1 MGHRNCRQ
9 PKVGRI
15 GDILKG
21 FMTSMQLRRT
31 TAALL
36 YATVVTG
43 AAAATSAEDNVI
55 GCNQDAMLVFDAS
68 GSMASMGYNGLKVPR
83 IFEARDA
90 LRTTLPEVTPFR
102 RLGLVVYGPGSR
114 EACSNVDLRFNPFF
128 NAADRILAEVDSIQP
143 EGETPLTLAVET
155 AVQALQIDKRP
166 GTIVLVTDGRETC
179 GGSPC
184 ALADQFIRSS
194 ADLTVHVIGFK
205 VRGETFDPTSFGDG
219 GFEKGGHTVASCLS
233 DRTGGLYVSAESME
247 ELIDALRQTL
257 GCALLSET
265 EGSRQFVQNPANRF

>member
-1 MGHRNCRQ
+1 MMPLYLRQ
-9 PKVGRI
+9 
-15 GDILKG
+15 
-21 FMTSMQLRRT
+21 T

-36 YATVVTG
+36 GATVVMG
-43 AAAATSAEDNVI
+43 AATVTNAEDGML
-55 GCNQDAMLVFDAS
+55 GCNHDAMLVFDAS

-102 RLGLVVYGPGSR
+102 RLGLVVYGPGLGD
-114 EACSNVDLRFNPFF
+114 ACSNVDLRFDPLFD
-128 NAADRILAEVDSIQP
+128 AADRILAEVDSIQP
-143 EGETPLTLAVET
+143 EGETPLTQAVER
-155 AVQALQIDKRP
+155 AAEALQIDERP

-184 ALADQFIRSS
+184 TLADQLVQSG

-205 VRGETFDPTSFGDG
+205 IRGETFDPTSFGDG

-233 DRTGGLYVSAESME
+233 DRTGGLYVSAESTE
-247 ELIDALRQTL
+247 ELVDALRQTL
-257 GCALLSET
+257 GCALLSGT
-265 EGSRQFVQNPANRF
+265 DAPRAIQRS